1 MRTLHRAIVTGATG
15 AVGTALVRVLAE
27 RDIAVTVLC
36 RPGSVR
42 RENIPQH
49 PRVRV
54 CFADLTRLREAA
66 VELDDSCDAFFH
78 LAWTGTVGA
87 ARNDMFQQNK
97 NVEYA
102 LEAVELAASLGCKI
116 FVGAG
121 SQAEYGRV
129 EGKLCADTPVFPEN
143 GYGIAKLCAGQMT
156 RIACAQKGIQHV
168 WARILSVYGP
178 YDNPNS
184 MVMSG
189 ISALLRGECPRY
201 TPGEQEWDYL
211 YSEDAAQALLLMAE
225 KGKSGMVYPLGSG
238 QTQRLKNY
246 IAAIRDAVNPALPVA
261 LGALPYPENQVMY
274 LCADI
279 SSLTQDVGFRPRVSF
294 EDGIQKTVDWAKGR

>member
-87 ARNDMFQQNK
+87 ARND
-97 NVEYA
+97 
-102 LEAVELAASLGCKI
+102 I
-116 FVGAG
+116 
-121 SQAEYGRV
+121 
-129 EGKLCADTPVFPEN
+129 
-143 GYGIAKLCAGQMT
+143 
-156 RIACAQKGIQHV
+156 
-168 WARILSVYGP
+168 
-178 YDNPNS
+178 
-184 MVMSG
+184 
-189 ISALLRGECPRY
+189 LRGADDAHCLCP
-201 TPGEQEWDYL
+201 
-211 YSEDAAQALLLMAE
+211 
-225 KGKSGMVYPLGSG
+225 KGHTTCLG
-238 QTQRLKNY
+238 THL
-246 IAAIRDAVNPALPVA
+246 
-261 LGALPYPENQVMY
+261 E
-274 LCADI
+274 
-279 SSLTQDVGFRPRVSF
+279 RVRS
-294 EDGIQKTVDWAKGR
+294 V

>member
-1 MRTLHRAIVTGATG
+1 MYGGKISHSTRECGY
-15 AVGTALVRVLAE
+15 ALQ
-27 RDIAVTVLC
+27 ISH
-36 RPGSVR
+36 G
-42 RENIPQH
+42 
-49 PRVRV
+49 
-54 CFADLTRLREAA
+54 LREAA

-156 RIACAQKGIQHV
+156 RIAWCPKGHTTCLGTHLERV
-168 WARILSVYGP
+168 RSV
-178 YDNPNS
+178 
-184 MVMSG
+184 
-189 ISALLRGECPRY
+189 
-201 TPGEQEWDYL
+201 
-211 YSEDAAQALLLMAE
+211 
-225 KGKSGMVYPLGSG
+225 
-238 QTQRLKNY
+238 
-246 IAAIRDAVNPALPVA
+246 
-261 LGALPYPENQVMY
+261 
-274 LCADI
+274 
-279 SSLTQDVGFRPRVSF
+279 
-294 EDGIQKTVDWAKGR
+294 

>member
-102 LEAVELAASLGCKI
+102 LEAVELAASLGARFLWELVVRRNTAEWRESFAQIRLCSRKM
-116 FVGAG
+116 GMA
-121 SQAEYGRV
+121 SQNYARGR
-129 EGKLCADTPVFPEN
+129 
-143 GYGIAKLCAGQMT
+143 
-156 RIACAQKGIQHV
+156 
-168 WARILSVYGP
+168 
-178 YDNPNS
+178 
-184 MVMSG
+184 
-189 ISALLRGECPRY
+189 
-201 TPGEQEWDYL
+201 
-211 YSEDAAQALLLMAE
+211 
-225 KGKSGMVYPLGSG
+225 
-238 QTQRLKNY
+238 
-246 IAAIRDAVNPALPVA
+246 
-261 LGALPYPENQVMY
+261 
-274 LCADI
+274 
-279 SSLTQDVGFRPRVSF
+279 
-294 EDGIQKTVDWAKGR
+294 